1 MPYFTKTQR
10 LKTRFICCNTA
21 WIHFLLLLAILINK
35 GILLHYQH
43 FTKLSF
49 SWAWNPM
56 VYHPWVARNISCMT
70 LCMLFFW
77 FDLVIICCN
86 TLERSET
93 NLDPFLY
100 VFFLLWPVDH
110 MVYRPWVVRHTSCP
124 FLALLFFCCD
134 LGFIWCTTLEWF
146 GTCRTWRIPFR
157 ISLSPESCWDLWN

>member
-1 MPYFTKTQR
+1 MPYFTKTQW

-21 WIHFLLLLAILINK
+21 WIHFMLLPAILINK

-43 FTKLSF
+43 STKLSF

-100 VFFLLWPVDH
+100 VFSFALTCWSYGVPPLSGPPHTLSLSCITLFLLWPWVH
-110 MVYRPWVVRHTSCP
+110 MVYHPWVV
-124 FLALLFFCCD
+124 
-134 LGFIWCTTLEWF
+134 
-146 GTCRTWRIPFR
+146 
-157 ISLSPESCWDLWN
+157 WDMLYMTYSF